1 MYRLLKT
8 RHLVQLLTAF
18 YSYKFTSNLKQFSE
32 RPAWTEPIGPEGAW
46 EGTLPLC
53 QGQVGYAEESFLS
66 PASVLPSE
74 TNKRKI
80 LVFTSKLSLLAE
92 CIHREVFRLQS
103 SGPWKHRA
111 GPKIVPC
118 LSLRTHL
125 NYQKD
130 PQICSLS
137 FSV

>member
-32 RPAWTEPIGPEGAW
+32 RPAWTEPVGPEGAW

-53 QGQVGYAEESFLS
+53 QVQMGYAEDSFLS

-74 TNKRKI
+74 TYKQTKNPGIYKQAHFAGRVHPQKS
-80 LVFTSKLSLLAE
+80 FPSLE
-92 CIHREVFRLQS
+92 FR
-103 SGPWKHRA
+103 A
-111 GPKIVPC
+111 MEA
-118 LSLRTHL
+118 
-125 NYQKD
+125 
-130 PQICSLS
+130 
-137 FSV
+137 